1 MGIVGVTGLVGS
13 TVLKVLEEY
22 NFPVRKLSLF
32 ASEKSNGKKCTF
44 KGQTYLVETLTFQS
58 FDGLDFVF
66 LCAGSEV
73 SKKWALVAEGAGC
86 YVIDNSN
93 YFRMQDDISLIIPEV
108 NFKELNFKRK
118 LIANP
123 NCSTIQSVL
132 CLNAL
137 IPFGIKKVVYTTYQA
152 VSGSGMKGIND
163 LINPMLD
170 TDERLY
176 PYAIKDTCIP
186 QIDMFMTNG
195 YTKEEMKMIL
205 ETRKI
210 LDMPN
215 LDIIATCVRV
225 PVMFSH
231 GVSVVVELENDF
243 EIQDIYDAFN
253 KQENLIVIDNIYKNQ
268 YPTGVHSTG
277 NDKVYIGRIR
287 KDLLS
292 NKSIVFYCV
301 ADNIRKGAASNAVG
315 IAQKIIEKSLIKGLA
330 QEN

>member
-1 MGIVGVTGLVGS
+1 ML
-13 TVLKVLEEY
+13 LKVLEEY
-22 NFPVRKLSLF
+22 NFPIRKLSLF
-32 ASEKSNGKKCTF
+32 ASEKSKGTTCIF
-44 KGQTYLVETLTFQS
+44 KGQSYLVETLNSQS

-66 LCAGSEV
+66 FCAGSDI
-73 SKKWALVAEGAGC
+73 SKKWALFAENAGC

-93 YFRMQDDISLIIPEV
+93 YFRMHDDISLIIPEV
-108 NFKELNFKRK
+108 NFKELDFKRK

-123 NCSTIQSVL
+123 NCSTIQSVI

-137 IPFGIKKVVYTTYQA
+137 IPFGIKRVIYTTYQA

-163 LINPMLD
+163 LINPKLTME
-170 TDERLY
+170 ERFY
-176 PYAIKDTCIP
+176 PYVIKDTCIP
-186 QIDMFMTNG
+186 QIDDFMENR

-225 PVMFSH
+225 PVLFSH
-231 GVSVVVELENDF
+231 GVSVVVELEKDF
-243 EIQDIYDAFN
+243 EIEDIYDAFN
-253 KQENLIVIDNIYKNQ
+253 KQENLIIIDNIYKNQ
-268 YPTGVHSTG
+268 YPTGIHSTG
-277 NDKVYIGRIR
+277 NDNVYIGRIR
-287 KDLLS
+287 KDLFN
-292 NKSIVFYCV
+292 NKSITFYCV